1 MKKRRLSLV
10 LILAILTV
18 AVAALVPIAGTA
30 ADPTPAEIQDFAY
43 QTLSGA
49 GVKDVDTDLRFVF
62 TVGSLEYSEVGV
74 IVSKSVATPTYDAEN
89 CHTHKT
95 TVVHSSIVA
104 DGETINAPAGR
115 YYVAAKLTDIP
126 HSYFD
131 GSLYI
136 RAFVKDGE
144 SVRYSDA
151 HSLTVCSALGH
162 THTPIEAHNAAGTAT
177 LLTEGTLVKHC
188 DGCDLDL
195 TFSGVKRSP
204 VILDSGAGAGA
215 YPSSLV
221 NSNRYQQNKNV
232 NAIKG
237 DAHYYPTPGN
247 PTGNDLLVEVSFL
260 WNETLT
266 TGAGGTFDFLN
277 RDGYDVVNISMKDGV
292 SGYAPAAGGIAA
304 RERSGYVYVYPTPA
318 AIAENPALKYPN
330 IGAYGWHRLGF
341 RVHQEAALVADAVRY
356 TYIVSTYVDGELVLS
371 IDISPYA
378 NISGNAR
385 SLLFKARIENEELVC
400 YDTDVQNQAYLT
412 LYDFFKQAGSYLVIG
427 DVSMTCG
434 TDFVQN
440 VSPVVSP
447 EAQTIT
453 LGGNEYPAAFYYE
466 IN

>member
-1 MKKRRLSLV
+1 MRKSGLSLV
-10 LILAILTV
+10 LILAMLTV
-18 AVAALVPIAGTA
+18 AIAILVPVIGS
-30 ADPTPAEIQDFAY
+30 ADPAPAEIQDFGY

-49 GVKDVDTDLRFVF
+49 GVQDADTDLRFVF
-62 TVGSLEYSEVGV
+62 TIGSLEYTEVGV
-74 IVSKSVATPTYDAEN
+74 IVSKSVETPTYDAAN
-89 CHTHKT
+89 CYTHKT
-95 TVVHSSIVA
+95 TVVHSSIIA
-104 DGETINAPAGR
+104 DGDTINAPDER

-144 SVRYSDA
+144 GVRYSNVT
-151 HSLTVCSALGH
+151 SLTVCSALGH

-177 LLTEGTLVKHC
+177 LVTEGTLVKHC
-188 DGCDLDL
+188 DGCNLDL

-204 VILDSGAGAGA
+204 VILDSGADAAA
-215 YPSSLV
+215 YPSSLI

-232 NAIKG
+232 NAIRG
-237 DAHYYPTPGN
+237 DAHYYPTAGN

-266 TGAGGTFDFLN
+266 TGKGTTFDFLN
-277 RDGYDVVNISMKDGV
+277 WDGRDVVNISLRDGV
-292 SGYAPAAGGIAA
+292 SGYAPTAGGIAA
-304 RERSGYVYVYPTPA
+304 KERSGFSYIYPTPD
-318 AIAENPALKYPN
+318 AIAENASLKYPN
-330 IGAYGWHRLGF
+330 IGEYGWHRLGF
-341 RVHQEAALVADAVRY
+341 RVHQEAAIVNAAVHY
-356 TYIVSTYVDGELVLS
+356 TYVVSTYLDGTLILS

-385 SLLFKARIENEELVC
+385 SLLFKARIEDEELVC

-412 LYDFFKQAGSYLVIG
+412 LYNFFDKAGSYLVIG
-427 DVSMTCG
+427 DMSMTCG

-447 EAQTIT
+447 AAQTIT
-453 LGGNEYPAAFYYE
+453 LGGEEYPAAFYYE